1 MLVFYF
7 FVAFRESYTNL
18 VFVFYLS
25 LLFFV
30 MWFWVTIKAED
41 FIVRKVEEDYSY
53 LLFHQG
59 SSCKFWQVGFYI
71 F

>member
-1 MLVFYF
+1 MLVF

-18 VFVFYLS
+18 VFLYFILVCFFFLI
-25 LLFFV
+25 FV

-59 SSCKFWQVGFYI
+59 SSCKFWQVGF
-71 F
+71 